1 MKNRMK
7 HKVFGGGGMNAL
19 FQGCLSLSLGVG
31 LSLLARAESG
41 TFTNRSSAV
50 DAKTFGD
57 TSQWAGE
64 AGGTVSS
71 LPYSTTGRT
80 SDTMTLVDLDGF
92 QDIRLPG
99 SALNIGTLIAP
110 SPLRTMSLGK
120 GGAPCFIGDPT
131 GFLGLFA
138 PQTRGVQ
145 LESESTVAQTPTFAP
160 VQSVYG
166 VRFSNTGAA
175 NDGVMRVKE
184 VFGGAKIGINERD
197 SYTGDAQGTVEIEK
211 AGPNLSVFVSGGQS
225 GAARGGV
232 AFRGQVY
239 ASAALP
245 GEPWLHLDATA
256 ESSLVRG
263 EDGAVSKWADVRGE
277 GHPFADRIT
286 RQLATNVAEMP
297 TVKSVDGKPFVD
309 FGANQGRN
317 YADFTGG
324 NNDPT
329 SEEVARFGKPAA
341 LKLSAESQDVRD
353 VFYVFQET
361 QRTNAI
367 PWVLGNYE
375 SANFGFARGE
385 LGQLFSEKSCAGVR
399 TGRVAV
405 DGVRVPHTWTDD
417 WSYRPHLVSI
427 GGSTNM
433 AVSALAI
440 CGHQV
445 GGTYRTLGGVRIGE
459 LLVYTNKLS
468 DAEVAQVERYL
479 LNKWI
484 PTKYHPTRDLD
495 LLSHQT
501 TEVKTT
507 LTVNG
512 TGTFAIRD
520 IRFNPDQAELVKDGD
535 GTLVVDRVTPQN
547 LPVTV
552 KGGAVEFRKLDGRL
566 DAETAQP
573 AADPY
578 LWLDASQAEAT
589 MQTECVEYAD
599 GTTTNRVLTWR
610 DVRPEQT
617 AYAATVLTEG
627 KAPIVVPNAQN
638 GLSVVDFGPQV
649 ASKGGYAAFKL
660 SDPPRPHG
668 GSTGVRQCQFLEGF
682 VVYRKTDENAYALP
696 IAAQG
701 QRLGAS
707 KGVLCD
713 RSTSSDGFMAAN
725 WRQNGVPL
733 NYQDHELLPKLSE
746 PTAFAVYSVA
756 AATRTLNDLV
766 GELRIGGL
774 TDDSLGGGGQVAEI
788 IYYSRRL
795 TAAERR
801 DTEAYLMRKWLG
813 RPHPEAADAT
823 RVPTLTFADGV
834 EPVVAADTDLV
845 VSNLVLSES
854 AFAKKGAGKVSV
866 PAQALQGIDCDVREG
881 SLTLSCASIAPERT
895 PVLRFD
901 ASAEST
907 VESAS
912 DGVTRWRDADGRLFA
927 AQSDANASGQPA
939 YGTSDGSDGLL
950 AGSRFVDFGDYRE
963 KADGAI
969 GARMLWRKTK
979 ADGTDDGKLW
989 NEGKLQE
996 VHCVIAKSGP
1006 TMPFGDASNISTEGH
1021 VTPRFTRSGNA
1032 LFNTSRT
1039 ERGYRGATN
1048 VWCLVDGDYA
1058 WRNNAWSA
1066 DDSSDPGTTFHVVSL
1081 VVRNGWKM
1089 RGSCLSSDWA
1099 GNFGGGMKMAEA
1111 IFFEGTNSTLA
1122 AQAIHAH
1129 LLKKWRGLGNGRP
1142 QGEVKLGAVTVAD
1155 GATLASDSDLT
1166 LSFRTIS
1173 GVGAGAFRAAGG
1185 VALED
1190 GGTLAVSWLSPN
1202 RFSAVAIDGTFVC
1215 PRSATVRLDG
1225 ITGRPLDE
1233 LVGDHLI
1240 LTAGAFGGT
1249 ESVRAWKVD
1258 DAGLLAG
1265 QDARARVRLRAD
1277 GIHLTIRR
1285 RPGLAVI
1292 IR

>member
-1 MKNRMK
+1 MK
-7 HKVFGGGGMNAL
+7 FSGGGMNTL
-19 FQGCLSLSLGVG
+19 FQGSLSLSLVVG

-41 TFTNRSSAV
+41 TFTNQESAV

-57 TSQWAGE
+57 TSQWTNALGE
-64 AGGTVSS
+64 AVSS
-71 LPYSTTGRT
+71 LPYSTTERT
-80 SDTMTLVDLDGF
+80 SDTMELGDLDGF

-99 SALNIGTLIAP
+99 SSLNIGTLVAP
-110 SPLRTMSLGK
+110 SPLRTLSLGK
-120 GGAPCFIGDPT
+120 GGVSCFVGNPA
-131 GFLGLFA
+131 GFYGLFA
-138 PQTRGVQ
+138 PMTRGVQ
-145 LESESTVAQTPTFAP
+145 LESESTAAQTPTFAP

-166 VRFSNTGAA
+166 VRFSNTDAENA
-175 NDGVMRVKE
+175 GVMRVKE
-184 VFGGAKIGINERD
+184 VFGAGKVGINERD
-197 SYTGDAQGTVEIEK
+197 SYTGNAQGTVEIGK
-211 AGPNLSVFVSGGQS
+211 AGPNLSVLVSGGQL

-232 AFRGQVY
+232 AFQAQPQV
-239 ASAALP
+239 SGTLP
-245 GEPWLHLDATA
+245 GDPWLHLDAA
-256 ESSLVRG
+256 VESSL
-263 EDGAVSKWADVRGE
+263 EQDADGAVSKWSDVRGE
-277 GHPFADRIT
+277 GYPFADRIT
-286 RQLATNVAEMP
+286 KQLATNAAEMP
-297 TVKSVDGKPFVD
+297 TAKAVDGKAFVD

-329 SEEVARFGKPAA
+329 ADEVARFGKPAA
-341 LKLSAESQDVRD
+341 LKLSAESQMVRD

-375 SANFGFARGE
+375 SAAFGFVRGE
-385 LGQLFSEKSCAGVR
+385 LGQLFSERSCAGVR

-445 GGTYRTLGGVRIGE
+445 DGTYRTLGGVRIGE

-479 LNKWI
+479 LDKWI
-484 PTKYHPTRDLD
+484 PKKYHPTRDLD

-501 TEVKTT
+501 TQVKTT

-512 TGTFAIRD
+512 TGSFAVRD
-520 IRFNPDQAELVKDGD
+520 VRFNPNQTELVKDGD

-547 LPVTV
+547 LSVTV

-578 LWLDASQAEAT
+578 LWLDASQAET
-589 MQTECVEYAD
+589 MQTESVECPD
-599 GTTTNRVLTWR
+599 GTTTNQVVRWN

-627 KAPIVVPNAQN
+627 KAPVVVPNAQN
-638 GLSVVDFGPQV
+638 GRSVIDFGPQV
-649 ASKGGYAAFKL
+649 ASKGGYAAFTL
-660 SDPPRPHG
+660 PDSPRPHG
-668 GSTGVRQCQFLEGF
+668 GSVGVRQYQFLEGF
-682 VVYRKTDENAYALP
+682 VVYRKTDENDYALP

-701 QRLGAS
+701 QRLGTS

-733 NYQDHELLPKLSE
+733 NYQDHELLPRLNE
-746 PTAFAVYSVA
+746 PTAFAVYSIA
-756 AATRTLNDLV
+756 AATRTLNDLI

-788 IYYSRRL
+788 ICYSRRL

-801 DTEAYLMRKWLG
+801 DTEAYLMRKWLD
-813 RPHPEAADAT
+813 RPHPEAADT
-823 RVPTLTFADGV
+823 TCVPTLTFADGV
-834 EPVVAADTDLV
+834 EPVVVTDTDLV
-845 VSNLVLSES
+845 VSNLVLSGT
-854 AFAKKGAGKVSV
+854 AFAKKGGGTVSV

-881 SLTLSCASIAPERT
+881 KLSLSCEAISPERA
-895 PVLRFD
+895 PILRFD
-901 ASAEST
+901 ASEDST
-907 VESAS
+907 VEVGSG
-912 DGVTRWRDADGRLFA
+912 GVTRWRDADGRLFA
-927 AQSDANASGQPA
+927 AMSDTNAFAQPTC
-939 YGTSDGSDGLL
+939 GTSDGSDGLVV
-950 AGSRFVDFGDYRE
+950 GSRYVDFGDYRE
-963 KADGAI
+963 KADGAV
-969 GARMLWRKTK
+969 GARMLWRKTR
-979 ADGTDDGKLW
+979 ADGSDDGKLW
-989 NEGKLQE
+989 NEGKVQE

-1006 TMPFGDASNISTEGH
+1006 TMPFGDAANVSTEGH
-1021 VTPRFTRSGNA
+1021 ATPRFTRSGNA

-1039 ERGYRGATN
+1039 EHGYRGATN
-1048 VWCLVDGDYA
+1048 IWCLVDGDYA
-1058 WRNNAWSA
+1058 WHKNAWSA
-1066 DDSSDPGTTFHVVSL
+1066 DDSLEPGTTFHVVSL

-1122 AQAIHAH
+1122 AQAIHAQ
-1129 LLKKWRGLGNGRP
+1129 LLKKWRGMGNGRP
-1142 QGEVKLGAVTVAD
+1142 QGEVNLGAVTVAD
-1155 GATLASDSDLT
+1155 GATLASESDLT

-1173 GVGAGAFRAAGG
+1173 SAGSGAFKTAGG

-1202 RFSAVAIDGTFVC
+1202 RFSTVAMDGAFVC
-1215 PRSATVRLDG
+1215 PRSATVRLEG
-1225 ITGRPLDE
+1225 IMGRHLDE

-1240 LTAGAFGGT
+1240 LKAGSFGGA
-1249 ESVRAWKVD
+1249 ESVRGWKVD
-1258 DAGLLAG
+1258 DAGQLAG
-1265 QDARARVRLRAD
+1265 QDARARVRLRSD
-1277 GIHLTIRR
+1277 GIHLTIQR